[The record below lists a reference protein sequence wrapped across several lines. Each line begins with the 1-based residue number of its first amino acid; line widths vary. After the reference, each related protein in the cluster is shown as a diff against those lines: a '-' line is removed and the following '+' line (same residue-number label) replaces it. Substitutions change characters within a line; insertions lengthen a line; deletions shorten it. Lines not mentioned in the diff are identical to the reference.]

1 MKRMASLLLAAVM
14 CVTMLIPAF
23 AADSVTQKCVSWNIT
38 VNGKATPLES
48 FPKTTETISMFEGI
62 GWDVIHNTKE
72 MTVYHMP
79 ANAVIH
85 ATKLDDDPLR
95 EILIGTLPCYP
106 FEDEGGAYNFG
117 GPETEPWENWVDS
130 FTSEQGEQISSG
142 VDCNGTSAPYYQLI
156 VGVYDNLT
164 RTYHCDN
171 ICIVIDNA
179 LFLDVKEGDWYYD
192 FVKWGVEN
200 HITAGYDNGRFGYAD
215 KCTRAQILTFMWNA
229 MGKPE
234 PTAANPFSDVKGAE
248 WFSKAAV
255 WAYENGMVEGGSL
268 DPNAPCT
275 RADTVTYLWKLAGK
289 PSAAAASFSDVKA
302 SADYAN
308 AVNWAAAQGI
318 TAGYADGRF
327 GVSDTCTRAQIM
339 TFLYNDLAK

>member
-1 MKRMASLLLAAVM
+1 MM
-14 CVTMLIPAF
+14 CVTMVVPAF
-23 AADSVTQKCVSWNIT
+23 AADSVQSKCMSWNVS
-38 VNGKATPLES
+38 VNGKVTSIES
-48 FPKTTETISMFEGI
+48 FPKTTETINMFEGI
-62 GWDVIHNTKE
+62 GWDVTHTTRK

-79 ANAVIH
+79 SNAVIN
-85 ATKLDDDPLR
+85 AVKLDDDPDM
-95 EILIGTLPCYP
+95 EVFVGTLVCYP

-117 GPETEPWENWVDS
+117 GPETEPWENWVADS
-130 FTSEQGEQISSG
+130 TCKKGQEISVG
-142 VDCNGTSAPYYQLI
+142 VDCNGTAAPYYQLI
-156 VGVYDNLT
+156 VGVYDN
-164 RTYHCDN
+164 RDGAFHCDN

-179 LFLDVKEGDWYYD
+179 LFSDVKEGDWYYD

-200 HITAGYDNGRFGYAD
+200 QITAGYADGRFGYAD

-234 PTAANPFSDVKGAE
+234 PTAANPFSDVKGTE

-255 WAYENGMVEGGSL
+255 WAYENGMVEGGRL
-268 DPNAPCT
+268 EPNALCT

-302 SADYAN
+302 SADYAK

-318 TAGYADGRF
+318 TAGYDDGRF